1 MSTDHI
7 LGMAP
12 EEVEGVEE
20 EEEAEEHC
28 DHPLE
33 SISIGV
39 LDTRSFL
46 FFYDEDD
53 NKENMKASKGQKVQR
68 SNSDRVVPKKTIE
81 SQKSVPPN
89 TKLNNNVNKTAPG
102 KKCPKIE
109 SLQKSDSK
117 VGQKSKLQNKFFQN
131 VKKAQDDSIVPPLQL
146 KKKEGPQNPSA
157 KPLRAAL
164 INAKYVSWNRVT
176 NDLAVMFFTCGDALI
191 RRFYMIKMVELFAET
206 LGITLSSLGVDTDK
220 FCLKWQQFIAEFQ
233 SHLLYGFT
241 VGVLVA
247 MASTDVAELNALI
260 QSSDH
265 PEKKVLA
272 GPSIAMPDDVPNRF
286 HKLTPARVTFLLD
299 MMRDIAS
306 YVESKDFELGLPLTN
321 FARYQELWSMNGGE
335 EEEEGRQQIL

>member
-1 MSTDHI
+1 MP
-7 LGMAP
+7 A
-12 EEVEGVEE
+12 
-20 EEEAEEHC
+20 
-28 DHPLE
+28 
-33 SISIGV
+33 
-39 LDTRSFL
+39 
-46 FFYDEDD
+46 
-53 NKENMKASKGQKVQR
+53 
-68 SNSDRVVPKKTIE
+68 
-81 SQKSVPPN
+81 N
-89 TKLNNNVNKTAPG
+89 TKLNNNMNKTAPG

-117 VGQKSKLQNKFFQN
+117 VGQKSKFQNKFFQN

-176 NDLAVMFFTCGDALI
+176 CDLAVMFFTCGDALI

-260 QSSDH
+260 QSSEH

-335 EEEEGRQQIL
+335 EEDEEEEEEEEEEQFLLVRKSEGEETPACAHSVDNIWMNGGIVAQCFLQSPAGRPQVAGREEDVSLVASAGGCSSSS